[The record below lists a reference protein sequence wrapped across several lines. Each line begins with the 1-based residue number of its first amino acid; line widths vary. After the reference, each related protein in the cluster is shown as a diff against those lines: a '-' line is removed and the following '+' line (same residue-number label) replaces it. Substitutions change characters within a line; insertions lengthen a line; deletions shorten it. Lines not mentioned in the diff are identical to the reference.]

1 MNKQV
6 KKDLIQALYDIG
18 GCDAED
24 EWSRGYD
31 DGVNAAI
38 EVIKELKVHGK
49 VIFSHEEKFV
59 ADWLNDLRGQIS
71 NVKLN
76 SGAVF
81 MTFIGRQLERYYD
94 EEYSF
99 LTEKIESWLTVPKN
113 KVKLLN
119 AIDNGYEVEKEQLY
133 WAVRG
138 VTDYFRCDEKIIVFK
153 KEEEALEVANLIGI
167 NTEVKKM
174 NSIDC
179 SECISIEE
187 LRNENEEPLFYVA
200 LPKIGDTE
208 FCYLWTDTDG
218 AVYTQGNKGL
228 CIGRLKHTEQEI
240 KSIDERYWPFA
251 VKVDGE

>member
-1 MNKQV
+1 MNKQE
-6 KKDLIQALYDIG
+6 KEDLIQALYDIG

-31 DGVNAAI
+31 DGVNARI
-38 EVIKELKVHGK
+38 EVIKELKVQGK

-59 ADWLNDLRGQIS
+59 ADWLDGLRGQIS

-113 KVKLLN
+113 KVKLMS
-119 AIDNGYEVEKEQLY
+119 AIDNGYEVETEQLY
-133 WAVRG
+133 YVKFDILYLQKYLVKNVETDQFYLSNNEKVVGNYEQVR
-138 VTDYFRCDEKIIVFK
+138 F
-153 KEEEALEVANLIGI
+153 
-167 NTEVKKM
+167 
-174 NSIDC
+174 
-179 SECISIEE
+179 
-187 LRNENEEPLFYVA
+187 
-200 LPKIGDTE
+200 
-208 FCYLWTDTDG
+208 
-218 AVYTQGNKGL
+218 
-228 CIGRLKHTEQEI
+228 TEQEI
-240 KSIDERYWPFA
+240 KAIDERYWAFA

>member
-1 MNKQV
+1 MNKQE
-6 KKDLIQALYDIG
+6 KEDLIQALYDIG

-38 EVIKELKVHGK
+38 EVIKELKVQGK

-59 ADWLNDLRGQIS
+59 ADWLDGLRGQIS

-113 KVKLLN
+113 KVKLMS
-119 AIDNGYEVEKEQLY
+119 AIDNGYEVETEQLY
-133 WAVRG
+133 YVKFDILYLQKYLVKNVETDQFYLSNNEKVVGNYEQVR
-138 VTDYFRCDEKIIVFK
+138 F
-153 KEEEALEVANLIGI
+153 
-167 NTEVKKM
+167 
-174 NSIDC
+174 
-179 SECISIEE
+179 
-187 LRNENEEPLFYVA
+187 
-200 LPKIGDTE
+200 
-208 FCYLWTDTDG
+208 
-218 AVYTQGNKGL
+218 
-228 CIGRLKHTEQEI
+228 TEQEI
-240 KSIDERYWPFA
+240 KAIDERYWPFA
-251 VKVDGE
+251 VKVEG